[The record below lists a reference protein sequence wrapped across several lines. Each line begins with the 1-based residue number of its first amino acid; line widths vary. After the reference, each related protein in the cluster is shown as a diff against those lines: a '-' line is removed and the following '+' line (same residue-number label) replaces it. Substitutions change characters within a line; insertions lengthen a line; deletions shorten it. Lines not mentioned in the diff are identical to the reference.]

1 MDIDFSGYT
10 DKIVTG
16 KFDHIVADLLV
27 EGHGGL
33 IVI

>member
-16 KFDHIVADLLV
+16 KLFHIVVDLLIV
-27 EGHGGL
+27 SHGGL